1 VKLFLTVALL
11 SIALLVLG
19 SLVGLTAK
27 DLRMTVELSQSE
39 QAYYLAEAGLTR
51 AKTYYET
58 TPSWRGEWHQIP
70 LGPGTYTVRLY
81 DQVGTLQIEST
92 GEVGKVKK
100 TITRKL

>member
-1 VKLFLTVALL
+1 MKLFLTVALL
-11 SIALLVLG
+11 SLALLLLG

-51 AKTYYET
+51 AQTYHET
-58 TPSWRGEWHQIP
+58 FPTWRGEWRQIP

-81 DQVGTLQIEST
+81 DQAGTIQIEST
-92 GEVGKVKK
+92 GEVGTVKE
-100 TITRKL
+100 TITKKR